1 MAANDCIDAI
11 KKATGED
18 LTDDQLEEIMML
30 LDRRSKRAMKD
41 DPSMSREAAFAK
53 AAEDLA
59 AEKKLAAMIEK
70 RNRAIN
76 VIREAAIRDR
86 IEASGKPASEAL
98 RAMIYGV
105 EGNFY
110 GAGLSTD
117 AKIHALR
124 QSMRGALVHDL
135 KEAGVLEVAR
145 KANPELEI
153 EVAREMARLN
163 GNTTIAPAKSELVG
177 KLAGVLQKHTEAARL
192 VQNDAGAYIRKMEGY
207 VTRQSHDQ
215 LKIHRAGYEAWRDKI
230 LPLLDER
237 TFDDVDDVDSFLRGA
252 YTNLASGN
260 HLKAGGESDFL
271 GGFTGPGNLAKR
283 ASAER
288 VLHFKGPDEWMQYNS
303 SFGRSSLFESVLD
316 AVDYGARNAA
326 LMRDWGTNPEA
337 MLSAVRD
344 REILR
349 AKDQGNVKET
359 KELAGGDI
367 QRAFN
372 DLTNAVDIPGN
383 VRLTQ
388 IGSSIRLLQAM
399 SKLGGMLPS
408 SLPDL
413 GARAGMLRHNGINPG
428 ERWVTGVNE
437 LFSNF
442 EGGQRREI
450 ADLVGAGIDGMTG
463 DIFRQMS
470 SLDTTPGRLAK
481 VADRFFKLTGQT
493 WWQDAHTRGT
503 AVVLAKNLAD
513 SVSTP
518 LAKLDARFQTTLRR
532 YGIGEAE
539 WVALGS
545 LDARTADGQRFLTP
559 DLARELDDAATLAM
573 LGKTEAPPREL
584 AAARRDLEAKL
595 QTYIHDQIREAMTI
609 AGARERS
616 MLTGY
621 IPAGTVAG
629 EALRLLMQFKTY
641 PTTFIRRSLNR
652 EFNRENSGNRL
663 FSGEYWRNVDYAG
676 VGQLMASTT
685 LLGMAALVIKDIA
698 KGREPRWPD
707 DTEGQIKLWAAAMK
721 QGGGLGLYG
730 DFLLGESNRAGGGLL
745 NTVAGPTFGG
755 GFSDIE
761 RVMLAAKR
769 GEDPSAQVF
778 RGVLNNTPFAN
789 LFYARWALD
798 YTFLYAIQDSIDPG
812 SVRRMQRRIEREN
825 RQEFY
830 LPPSSYT
837 GSPGRNLEQLGRDL
851 SR

>member
-18 LTDDQLEEIMML
+18 LTDNQLEEIMTL

-59 AEKKLAAMIEK
+59 AEKKLAALIEK
-70 RNRAIN
+70 RNAAIN
-76 VIREAAIRDR
+76 AIRRAAIQDR
-86 IEASGKPASEAL
+86 LASSGRAASTTIQ
-98 RAMIYGV
+98 AMVYGI

-145 KANPELEI
+145 KSTPELEV

-163 GNTTIAPAKSELVG
+163 GNTTIAPPKSELVA

-192 VQNDAGAYIRKMEGY
+192 VQNDAGAYIRKMKGY

-215 LKIHRAGYEAWRDKI
+215 VKIYKAGFEAWRDKI

-237 TFDDVDDVDSFLRGA
+237 TFDDVDDVQKFLRDV

-260 HLKAGGESDFL
+260 HLKAGSTSDFL
-271 GGFTGPGNLAKR
+271 GGFKGPGNLAKR

-288 VLHFKGPDEWMQYNS
+288 VLHFKGPDEWMAYNS
-303 SFGRSSLFESVLD
+303 AFGRSSLFESVLD

-337 MLSAVRD
+337 MFASVRD
-344 REILR
+344 AAILK
-349 AKDQGNVKET
+349 AKDAGDVKET
-359 KELAGGDI
+359 QALNGGDL
-367 QRAFN
+367 RRGFN
-372 DLTNAVDIPGN
+372 DLTNAVDIPGS
-383 VRLTQ
+383 VRIAQ
-388 IGSSIRLLQAM
+388 IGSSTRLLQAM
-399 SKLGGMLPS
+399 AKLGGMVLS
-408 SLPDL
+408 SIPDL
-413 GARAGMLRHNGINPG
+413 GVRAATLRHNGVSVG
-428 ERWVTGVNE
+428 ERWTTSITE

-442 EGGQRREI
+442 NGSERRQI

-493 WWQDAHTRGT
+493 WWQDAHMRGT
-503 AVVLAKNLAD
+503 AVLLTKHLAENASK
-513 SVSTP
+513 P
-518 LAKLDARFQTTLRR
+518 LASLDPRLQTTLRR
-532 YGIGEAE
+532 YGIGDAE
-539 WVALGS
+539 WTALAS

-559 DLARELDDAATLAM
+559 DVARGLGDEATLAM
-573 LGKTEAPPREL
+573 LGKDAAPPREL
-584 AAARRDLEAKL
+584 DAARRDLEAKL
-595 QTYIHDQIREAMTI
+595 QTYIHDQLREAMTI

-652 EFNRENSGNRL
+652 EFNRNNAGAGV

-676 VGQLMASTT
+676 VGQLIASTT
-685 LLGMAALVIKDIA
+685 LLGMASLAIKDIA

-707 DTEGQIKLWAAAMK
+707 DAEGQAKLWMAAMK
-721 QGGGLGLYG
+721 QGGGLGIYG
-730 DFLLGESNRAGGGLL
+730 DFLLGEANRVGGGWASTML
-745 NTVAGPTFGG
+745 GPTFGG
-755 GFSDIE
+755 TVGDIE
-761 RVMLAAKR
+761 RVVNAARR
-769 GEDPSAQVF
+769 GEDPRAATM
-778 RGVLNNTPFAN
+778 RAVLNNTPFAN
-789 LFYARWALD
+789 LFYARWAMD
-798 YTFLYAIQDSIDPG
+798 YTFLYAIQDSLDPG
-812 SVRRMQRRIEREN
+812 SVRRMQRRIERDN

-837 GSPGRNLEQLGRDL
+837 NGPGRNLEQLGRDL
-851 SR
+851 TR

>member
-18 LTDDQLEEIMML
+18 LTDNQLEEIMAL

-59 AEKKLAAMIEK
+59 AEKKLAALIEK
-70 RNRAIN
+70 RNEAIN
-76 VIREAAIRDR
+76 AIRRAAIQDR
-86 IEASGKPASEAL
+86 LASSGKAASTTL
-98 RAMIYGV
+98 QAMVYGI

-145 KANPELEI
+145 KSTPELEV

-163 GNTTIAPAKSELVG
+163 GNTTIAPPKNELVV

-215 LKIHRAGYEAWRDKI
+215 VKIYKAGFEAWRDKI
-230 LPLLDER
+230 MPLLDER
-237 TFDDVDDVDSFLRGA
+237 TFDDVDDVQKFLRDV

-260 HLKAGGESDFL
+260 HLKAGSTSDFL
-271 GGFTGPGNLAKR
+271 GGFKGPGNLAKR

-288 VLHFKGPDEWMQYNS
+288 VLHFKGPDEWMAYNS
-303 SFGRSSLFESVLD
+303 AFGRASLFESVLD

-337 MLSAVRD
+337 MFASVRD
-344 REILR
+344 NAILK
-349 AKDQGNVKET
+349 AKEAGDVKET
-359 KELAGGDI
+359 QALNGGDL
-367 QRAFN
+367 RRGFN
-372 DLTNAVDIPGN
+372 DLTNAVDIPGS
-383 VRLTQ
+383 VRIAQ
-388 IGSSIRLLQAM
+388 VGSSIRLLQAM
-399 SKLGGMLPS
+399 AKLGGMVLS
-408 SLPDL
+408 SIPDL
-413 GARAGMLRHNGINPG
+413 GVRAATLRHNGVGVG
-428 ERWVTGVNE
+428 ERWTTSITE

-442 EGGQRREI
+442 NGSERRQI

-493 WWQDAHTRGT
+493 WWQDAHMRGT
-503 AVVLAKNLAD
+503 AVVLAKHLAD
-513 SVSTP
+513 NASKP
-518 LAKLDARFQTTLRR
+518 LASLDPRLQTTLRR
-532 YGIGEAE
+532 YGIGDAE
-539 WVALGS
+539 WTALAS

-559 DLARELDDAATLAM
+559 DVARELGDDATLAM
-573 LGKTEAPPREL
+573 LGKDQAPPREL
-584 AAARRDLEAKL
+584 DAARRDLEAKL
-595 QTYIHDQIREAMTI
+595 QTYIHDQLREAMTI

-652 EFNRENSGNRL
+652 EFNRNNAGVGV

-676 VGQLMASTT
+676 VGQLIASTT
-685 LLGMAALVIKDIA
+685 LLGMASLAIKDIA

-707 DTEGQIKLWAAAMK
+707 DAEGQAKLWMAAMK
-721 QGGGLGLYG
+721 QGGGLGIYG
-730 DFLLGESNRAGGGLL
+730 DFLLGEANRVGGGWASTIL
-745 NTVAGPTFGG
+745 GPTFGG
-755 GFSDIE
+755 TVGDIE
-761 RVMLAAKR
+761 RVVNAARR
-769 GEDPSAQVF
+769 GEDPRAAAL
-778 RGVLNNTPFAN
+778 RAGLNNTPFAN
-789 LFYARWALD
+789 LFYARWAMD
-798 YTFLYAIQDSIDPG
+798 YTFLYALQDSVDPG
-812 SVRRMQRRIEREN
+812 SVRRMQRRIERDN

-837 GSPGRNLEQLGRDL
+837 GSPAQNLQQLGRDL
-851 SR
+851 TR